1 MKTNLCL
8 ASSFQAHKNYDFIV
22 YDFLSFHVQQVGTR
36 EEKLAC
42 LRLLL
47 YDRTNAMLQP
57 HLSLVIL
64 NYSTGGNV
72 VGLGTARDRSS
83 RSACR
88 WTLLTHLIRR

>member
-22 YDFLSFHVQQVGTR
+22 YDFLSTQQVGTR
-36 EEKLAC
+36 EENLAS